1 MATFARHSPY
11 LQFRRSFWRP
21 DPMLGWEFLDNPE
34 AHWGVDDDTPT
45 RPPLYNRNICNF
57 QEILTLAQDEAVVTG
72 RSWGERVSGINSK
85 ELGTGL
91 RYVVEVLRK
100 HHFPF
105 KLFSRIWGVEH
116 YKGIQPL
123 YTAKDV
129 NDRATGRSRG
139 GSNNKLEGTP
149 WDRALQERYK
159 EVEWHD
165 LDVLNKKV
173 GKPVLSPHL
182 PAPPEGFVWKRSQ
195 GRPSKS
201 GPQVRLCAIHEFPRK
216 NCNST

>member
-57 QEILTLAQDEAVVTG
+57 LEILTLAQDEAVVTG

-105 KLFSRIWGVEH
+105 KLF
-116 YKGIQPL
+116 
-123 YTAKDV
+123 
-129 NDRATGRSRG
+129 
-139 GSNNKLEGTP
+139 
-149 WDRALQERYK
+149 
-159 EVEWHD
+159 
-165 LDVLNKKV
+165 
-173 GKPVLSPHL
+173 
-182 PAPPEGFVWKRSQ
+182 
-195 GRPSKS
+195 
-201 GPQVRLCAIHEFPRK
+201 
-216 NCNST
+216 